1 MHPPMI
7 AVGSDDNNPSGGG
20 KCQVFEY
27 NDSTRW
33 VFMNQKEKKTHCE
46 VLYFFV
52 PNFYRLQGC
61 FFLTNLWTWNFVD
74 E

>member
-33 VFMNQKEKKTHCE
+33 VFMNQKEKKHTVKSCISLFPIFIDCK
-46 VLYFFV
+46 VV
-52 PNFYRLQGC
+52 
-61 FFLTNLWTWNFVD
+61 LTNLWTWNFVD

>member
-1 MHPPMI
+1 MI

-33 VFMNQKEKKTHCE
+33 VFMNQKEKKHTVKSCIS
-46 VLYFFV
+46 LCPIF
-52 PNFYRLQGC
+52 RLQGC
-61 FFLTNLWTWNFVD
+61 FFLLICRHEILWMNKFL
-74 E
+74 

>member
-33 VFMNQKEKKTHCE
+33 VLMNQKEKKNTHCE

-52 PNFYRLQGC
+52 PNFYRLQSC
-61 FFLTNLWTWNFVD
+61 FFFY
-74 E
+74 